1 MLSASIVLLNLA
13 FQIHGSDFR
22 NGTAVK
28 SSTAAQN
35 VQSKPAA
42 SKAKDKPAPKT
53 KQDKEEDE
61 AIGGLVNGLNALEGA
76 GGLAGAAMRR
86 KYMDR
91 SQALVAHSMDIATAH
106 YVEQFEERSQSL
118 ATNSTQPKEKED
130 NEEKEAVAGLVNGLS
145 KIPMRNGKISTHGV
159 HRANLKKA
167 VLVANA
173 SATKAIAPKSPKS
186 KEDKDEDEAITGLV
200 NGLNKLPMRGGKVSP
215 VAARMANLKRKTALV
230 SHVAPTAEEAS
241 KDAER
246 VKRAQSAVEKAEAA
260 EKSVE
265 QEAAEAH
272 KEAQSTKE
280 ALKEKKPAA
289 VLVSRKAP
297 PAKSNQKPTKVQSPK
312 NEQEGKEEREGVAGL
327 VNGLSKI
334 PMKNGKISTHGVR
347 MATAAQ
353 RKKSSLVSHAAPVIP
368 SKPKDQTSKKSALL
382 SHAAPATTTTV
393 RPASVNAGD
402 AEAQLNKRVQHAL
415 ELADAAEASVNQD
428 EKEAHE
434 EAEEARKFAKSI

>member
-159 HRANLKKA
+159 HRANLKKSSTSCKCKC
-167 VLVANA
+167 NQ
-173 SATKAIAPKSPKS
+173 SNCPEES
-186 KEDKDEDEAITGLV
+186 KVE
-200 NGLNKLPMRGGKVSP
+200 GG
-215 VAARMANLKRKTALV
+215 
-230 SHVAPTAEEAS
+230 
-241 KDAER
+241 
-246 VKRAQSAVEKAEAA
+246 
-260 EKSVE
+260 
-265 QEAAEAH
+265 
-272 KEAQSTKE
+272 
-280 ALKEKKPAA
+280 
-289 VLVSRKAP
+289 
-297 PAKSNQKPTKVQSPK
+297 
-312 NEQEGKEEREGVAGL
+312 
-327 VNGLSKI
+327 
-334 PMKNGKISTHGVR
+334 
-347 MATAAQ
+347 
-353 RKKSSLVSHAAPVIP
+353 
-368 SKPKDQTSKKSALL
+368 
-382 SHAAPATTTTV
+382 
-393 RPASVNAGD
+393 
-402 AEAQLNKRVQHAL
+402 
-415 ELADAAEASVNQD
+415 
-428 EKEAHE
+428 
-434 EAEEARKFAKSI
+434 